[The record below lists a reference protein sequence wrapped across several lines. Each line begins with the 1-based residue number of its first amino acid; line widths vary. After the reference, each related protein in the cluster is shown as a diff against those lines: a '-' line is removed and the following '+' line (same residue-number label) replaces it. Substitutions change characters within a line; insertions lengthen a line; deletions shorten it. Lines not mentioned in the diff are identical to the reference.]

1 MDVERIQKV
10 NNLAL
15 DLMKQGL
22 AHTREDAIAQAERIF
37 SGDKGT
43 TAYNEMRQTLGEV
56 EAHKKEE
63 YSAVNPQSQESVTS
77 AEIPAYKVKE
87 ILEQNTKFIVKT
99 FKEHSEKIQA
109 LEREIA
115 QLRTKV
121 SSERLPTVSELV
133 TMEAEKKA
141 AEPQPQVQVQQA
153 APQPVTQ
160 PVQQAAAPQPVKQEP
175 HPRVGGFTDT
185 DVSIEKFFYYGN

>member
-1 MDVERIQKV
+1 MDVERIQRV

-22 AHTREDAIAQAERIF
+22 ASSRDDAISQAERIF

-43 TAYNEMRQTLGEV
+43 TAYHEMRQTLGEV

-63 YSAVNPQSQESVTS
+63 YSAMNPQSQDTYSNTD
-77 AEIPAYKVKE
+77 IPAYKIKE

-99 FKEHSEKIQA
+99 FKEHGDKIQA
-109 LEREIA
+109 LEQELA
-115 QLRTKV
+115 QLRRKV

-133 TMEAEKKA
+133 SMEAEKKA
-141 AEPQPQVQVQQA
+141 AEPQVQQS
-153 APQPVTQ
+153 APRSEPRPAPE
-160 PVQQAAAPQPVKQEP
+160 PVQQPQATPKPEN
-175 HPRVGGFTDT
+175 HPRVGAFTET

>member
-15 DLMKQGL
+15 DLLKQGL
-22 AHTREDAIAQAERIF
+22 ASSREDAISQAEHIF

-63 YSAVNPQSQESVTS
+63 FEAMNPHSQASTNNVDL
-77 AEIPAYKVKE
+77 PGYKIKE

-99 FKEHSEKIQA
+99 FKEFSEKIDV
-109 LEREIA
+109 LEKEVAR
-115 QLRTKV
+115 LRTKV

-133 TMEAEKKA
+133 TMEAQKKA
-141 AEPQPQVQVQQA
+141 AEPQPYMQVQQT
-153 APQPVTQ
+153 APK
-160 PVQQAAAPQPVKQEP
+160 PVQQQQAPAEP
-175 HPRVGGFTDT
+175 HPRVGGFTDK
-185 DVSIEKFFYYGN
+185 DISIEKFFYMGNK

>member
-22 AHTREDAIAQAERIF
+22 AHTREDAISQAERIF

-63 YSAVNPQSQESVTS
+63 YSAMNPPSEPVTNS
-77 AEIPAYKVKE
+77 ELPAYKVKE

-99 FKEHSEKIQA
+99 FKEHSDKIEA
-109 LEREIA
+109 LEREI
-115 QLRTKV
+115 
-121 SSERLPTVSELV
+121 
-133 TMEAEKKA
+133 
-141 AEPQPQVQVQQA
+141 
-153 APQPVTQ
+153 
-160 PVQQAAAPQPVKQEP
+160 P
-175 HPRVGGFTDT
+175 H
-185 DVSIEKFFYYGN
+185 IYY